1 MPACPESP
9 SPGPAL
15 HLAAADGAAV
25 PSLRAD
31 PGQPRGYIPTP
42 VTVLDQQSFNPNVPN
57 VARVY
62 DVLLGRCFH

>member
-15 HLAAADGAAV
+15 RLAAADGAAV